1 MAQLA
6 IIDAYERFMTTA
18 HSFVNI
24 ESESDYKGALEA
36 LETIFESANDELDDP
51 LNPLIDLLSHAIERY
66 ESQDQEL
73 LAFIAESEGITTDIA
88 LLQALMQHHELTG
101 SDLPEIGDKTLVSRV
116 LSGKRPLTRGAMER
130 LAERF
135 GIRAGMF
142 LDGETE

>member
-6 IIDAYERFMTTA
+6 IIDAYEEFMATA

-24 ESESDYKGALEA
+24 ESESDYQGALGA
-36 LETIFESANDELDDP
+36 LETILESANDEVDDP

-88 LLQALMQHHELTG
+88 LLQALMQNHNLTG

-116 LSGKRPLTRGAMER
+116 LSGKRPLTRRAMER
-130 LAERF
+130 LSERF

-142 LDGETE
+142 LDGESD